1 MPTTR
6 GVCSTLAAAALVATA
21 VGCNNAVETPNATHS
36 GSPPSESSPVTIDAS
51 VGDIDGL
58 VTVGGGRRLYV
69 RCTGTGSPT
78 LMLEGGD
85 EDTSSSYSYAESD
98 LAAVT
103 RTCVYDRANLG
114 SSDPDPGPRGL
125 SELVADFEGMLKAGN
140 IPGPYVLVGTSGGGY
155 ISAGYAVEQPRQIA
169 GIVFVE
175 VPAPFRN
182 PPAQIVADTRWDSP
196 VNIENR
202 DYLQVEKDAWAARA
216 RIGDI
221 PVTVMSNRYTADE
234 IAAAQYASEREGMR
248 SNVSDQRGWLVLSPR
263 AKQVVVHT
271 GHAIEERDPELVLN
285 AILEVV
291 AAARS

>member
-1 MPTTR
+1 MPDTR
-6 GVCSTLAAAALVATA
+6 STCWALVAAALVATA
-21 VGCNNAVETPNATHS
+21 AACSDDFVEPSATPSQTE
-36 GSPPSESSPVTIDAS
+36 SPSAPVTMDAS
-51 VGDIDGL
+51 VGDIEGL
-58 VTVGGGRRLYV
+58 VGVGGRSLYV

-78 LMLEGGD
+78 IMLEGGD
-85 EDTSSSYSYAESD
+85 EDTSSSYSYAEAD

-114 SSDPDPGPRGL
+114 SSDADPGPRGL
-125 SELVADFEGMLKAGN
+125 AELVADFEGVLQAAN

-155 ISAGYAVEQPRQIA
+155 ISAGYAVEHRRQVA

-202 DYLQVEKDAWAARA
+202 DYLQVEKDAWAART

-221 PVTVMSNRYTADE
+221 PVTVMSNEYSADE
-234 IAAAQYASEREGMR
+234 MAAAEYPSERQGMR
-248 SNVSDQRGWLVLSPR
+248 TNVSAQRGWLALSPS

-271 GHAIEERDPELVLN
+271 GHAVEERDPGLVLDS
-285 AILEVV
+285 ILEVV

>member
-1 MPTTR
+1 MPNRRSWCTTL
-6 GVCSTLAAAALVATA
+6 VAVALVATA
-21 VGCNNAVETPNATHS
+21 AACSDDEAEPRGAP
-36 GSPPSESSPVTIDAS
+36 SPSSPSKSTPAGMDAAA
-51 VGDIDGL
+51 GDVDGL
-58 VTVGGGRRLYV
+58 VRVDGRSLYL
-69 RCTGTGSPT
+69 RCTGEGSPT
-78 LMLEGGD
+78 IMLEGGD
-85 EDTSSSYSYAESD
+85 EDTSGSYSYAEAE

-114 SSDPDPGPRGL
+114 SSDPAPGPRGL
-125 SELVADFEGMLKAGN
+125 TELVADFDAVLKGAN

-155 ISAGYAVEQPRQIA
+155 ISAGYAVEHPRQVA

-202 DYLQVEKDAWAARA
+202 DYLQVEKDAWAARR

-221 PVTVMSNRYTADE
+221 PVTVMSNKYSADE
-234 IAAAQYASEREGMR
+234 IAAAEHPSERQGMR
-248 SNVSDQRGWLVLSPR
+248 TNVSDQRGWLVLSPS
-263 AKQVVVHT
+263 AKQIVVHT
-271 GHAIEERDPELVLN
+271 GHAIEESDPQVVRD
-285 AILEVV
+285 AILDVV